1 MNKSVF
7 IFCGIFVFGF
17 ALYTYV
23 EQQNQVTALKLQLP
37 KIAREIK
44 ALQEENTRLQFEIDT
59 FENPDNLLKLAA
71 KPQFAHL
78 QHPLST
84 DVLMVKEG
92 LALHAQPEKEAA
104 AAPKSTIRLATSAL
118 SQ

>member
-1 MNKSVF
+1 MNRSIF
-7 IFCGIFVFGF
+7 IFCGIFIFGF

-23 EQQNQVTALKLQLP
+23 EQQNQVTALKLQIP

-44 ALQEENTRLQFEIDT
+44 ALNEENTRLQFEIDI

-71 KPQFAHL
+71 SPQFVHL

-92 LALHAQPEKEAA
+92 LALHLEPEIETA
-104 AAPKSTIRLATSAL
+104 AAPKSTIRLATSNINP
-118 SQ
+118 